1 MEPEKKEKTSKEQPP
16 DFQKIEIESKLHE
29 KCQLPA
35 EKNPIDEL
43 FPGIHKRFDFQK

>member
-1 MEPEKKEKTSKEQPP
+1 MEPGKKVKTSKEEPP